1 MMNIFRPCHDLFL
14 PRYRSHQQCIESEY
28 AETTLSSATGNWT
41 LSESASSVSR
51 NQVPSVI
58 SSSIPSSASQYINE
72 SISDLHSES
81 VRSHGSGGSKGHHKE
96 KTVVTYFLGLE
107 PIPYRTSLPGNNI
120 TLGQFKTLITKKGN
134 YRYDFLYIAMHFV
147 ITLQSWRFFCYS
159 IKRSHS
165 TIAND

>member
-1 MMNIFRPCHDLFL
+1 MEP
-14 PRYRSHQQCIESEY
+14 EY

-81 VRSHGSGGSKGHHKE
+81 VRSHGSGGSRGHH

-107 PIPYRTSLPGNNI
+107 PIPYRTSLPGKNI
-120 TLGQFKTLITKKGN
+120 TLGQFKALITKKGN
-134 YRYDFLYIAMHFV
+134 YRYDTIISYIE
-147 ITLQSWRFFCYS
+147 
-159 IKRSHS
+159 
-165 TIAND
+165 